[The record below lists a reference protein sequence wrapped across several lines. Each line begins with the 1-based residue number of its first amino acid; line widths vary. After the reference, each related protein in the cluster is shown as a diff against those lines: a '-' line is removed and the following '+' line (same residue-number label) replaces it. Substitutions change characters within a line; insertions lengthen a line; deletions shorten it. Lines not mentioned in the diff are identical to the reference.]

1 MHNRYTYLYRASNAL
16 QIQLSSTTLP
26 SPSVLFFWFM
36 ENVEGKQPQRQTRD
50 TKSGNRL
57 VRWFVLL
64 QVMLSIQFPTGVERD
79 NELRAAIL
87 HSCFLLHCFIFQQK
101 KELKNHEWM
110 IMVFLGTSTPFL
122 WQHLKPELDI
132 EHSTPPVAGRSFDV
146 PTLTSCSQDSPYSH
160 AFCSASLRSGNAP

>member
-1 MHNRYTYLYRASNAL
+1 
-16 QIQLSSTTLP
+16 
-26 SPSVLFFWFM
+26 M

-87 HSCFLLHCFIFQQK
+87 HSCFLLHCFILQQK
-101 KELKNHEWM
+101 KELKIQMNDNG
-110 IMVFLGTSTPFL
+110 ILRYFYPLSVATS
-122 WQHLKPELDI
+122 E
-132 EHSTPPVAGRSFDV
+132 AGARHRALHTTCCW
-146 PTLTSCSQDSPYSH
+146 PQL
-160 AFCSASLRSGNAP
+160 